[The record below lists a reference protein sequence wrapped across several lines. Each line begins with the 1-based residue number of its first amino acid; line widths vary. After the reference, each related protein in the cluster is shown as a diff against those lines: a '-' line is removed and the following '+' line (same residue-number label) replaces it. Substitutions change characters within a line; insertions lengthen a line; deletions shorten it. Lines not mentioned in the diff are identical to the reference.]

1 MRKDKSAKAE
11 RLKENADQY
20 PGMIYSVL
28 VLIDN
33 VWIDALKKSLSHG
46 ITVTFRKSLC
56 VIFVKSSFYSNKWG
70 TQSLQCG
77 NFNNFCSFCECV
89 DMDVIEHIF

>member
-1 MRKDKSAKAE
+1 MHKDKSAKAE

-33 VWIDALKKSLSHG
+33 VWIDVLNKCLSHG
-46 ITVTFRKSLC
+46 ITVTFSKSLC
-56 VIFVKSSFYSNKWG
+56 VIFFESSFYSNKWD

-77 NFNNFCSFCECV
+77 NFNNFAPSV
-89 DMDVIEHIF
+89 SVWIWML